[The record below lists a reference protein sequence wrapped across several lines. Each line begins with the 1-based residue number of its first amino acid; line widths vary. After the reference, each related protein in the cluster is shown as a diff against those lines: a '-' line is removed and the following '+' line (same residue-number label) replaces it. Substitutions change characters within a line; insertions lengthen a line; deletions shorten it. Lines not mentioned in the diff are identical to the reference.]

1 MKVITWRKNNKF
13 GMSDEETFS
22 RLALSDRTKETC
34 RVIDIPVSSWT
45 QFRFFQNT
53 KTGQAYIKQ
62 IWSEGNAYRSEN
74 V

>member
-1 MKVITWRKNNKF
+1 MKVIAWRKNNKF
-13 GMSDEETFS
+13 GMSDEGTFPRVS
-22 RLALSDRTKETC
+22 LTPGAKETC
-34 RVIDIPVSSWT
+34 RVIDIPVSSWN

-74 V
+74 A